1 MPPISDPTIGHSG
14 GVEVAQQSARR
25 PTRRKG
31 TKAER
36 ATAVALLTD
45 YITELKQARSD
56 GDDDL
61 RDDIANDGVEIV
73 LGGTSWDLSLDGDG
87 WMAAQSGH
95 TSEYGGPAFGEDD
108 LIGTV
113 GPSSLSPEEI
123 VRRIDTLE
131 FDEFSDN

>member
-1 MPPISDPTIGHSG
+1 MLLISDPTIGHSR
-14 GVEVAQQSARR
+14 GVDVAQQSTRRPARR
-25 PTRRKG
+25 NG
-31 TKAER
+31 TDAER

-45 YITELKQARSD
+45 YITELEQARSD
-56 GDDDL
+56 GDEDL
-61 RDDIANDGVEIV
+61 CDDIANDGVQIV
-73 LGGTSWDLSLDGDG
+73 LGGTSWNLSLDGDG

-95 TSEYGGPAFGEDD
+95 TSEYGAPAFGEGD

-131 FDEFSDN
+131 FDQFFDN